1 MVLVMV
7 VMVVMVVIVL
17 FRLLLL
23 PPWSVCVR
31 GAASRHLLSLP
42 APPGGQLF
50 LCAAGDPLQRGLH
63 VRLQAGLPASLHL
76 GGLET
81 EMSEEK
87 LSKNTN
93 KCSSFMFDVEIF

>member
-1 MVLVMV
+1 MV
-7 VMVVMVVIVL
+7 V

-23 PPWSVCVR
+23 SPWSVRVR

-87 LSKNTN
+87 LTGDKYIVTAAGFWELIKGLNR
-93 KCSSFMFDVEIF
+93 EG